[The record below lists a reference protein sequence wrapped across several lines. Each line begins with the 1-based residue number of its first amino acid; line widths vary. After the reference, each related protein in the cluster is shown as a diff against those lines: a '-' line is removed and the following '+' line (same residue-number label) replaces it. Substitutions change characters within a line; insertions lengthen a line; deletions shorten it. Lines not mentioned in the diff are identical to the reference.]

1 MKSRFTAVSVAGAAA
16 LCSILVFAVPAVA
29 ETIVWNQRA
38 VTAIAAKLAKSV
50 MDVHCEVK
58 KDPSA
63 QLGSPTRRAQYQA
76 REDLKLLVNV
86 SKRLAAQL
94 AAGEDRD
101 ATLPTFTRLQMIRRD
116 AEETG
121 RKAHILAPDLEKV
134 ASAQALLDQ
143 LAPYYE
149 DGPPA
154 GASSATTK

>member
-1 MKSRFTAVSVAGAAA
+1 MRSHSIPRPAAGAAA
-16 LCSILVFAVPAVA
+16 LLSILVFASLALAEPVA
-29 ETIVWNQRA
+29 WNQQV

-63 QLGSPTRRAQYQA
+63 RLGDPTRRAQFQA

-86 SKRLAAQL
+86 SRRLASQL
-94 AAGEDRD
+94 AAGEDKD
-101 ATLPTFTRLQMIRRD
+101 ATLPTYTRLQMIRRD

-121 RKAHILAPDLEKV
+121 RKAHIVAPDLEKV
-134 ASAQALLDQ
+134 SSAQALLDQ
-143 LAPYYE
+143 LAPFYE

-154 GASSATTK
+154 AASSATP